1 MLRKKQFNIKVS
13 SFPNFW
19 NLSEN
24 HSTKVS
30 NLFFSFL
37 EESFEEFSVVLE
49 KKKSLMLLEFKR
61 KAFDKVEKTAL
72 NVSRGF
78 KEKVNHWKFHFL

>member
-24 HSTKVS
+24 HSTKWS

-49 KKKSLMLLEFKR
+49 KNKSLMLLEFKR
-61 KAFDKVEKTAL
+61 KAFDKVESL
-72 NVSRGF
+72 
-78 KEKVNHWKFHFL
+78 H